1 MSTSYKIDVIDTEK
15 SKIPLRS
22 CMKSGVLARFPSST
36 VFSGR
41 SGSGKTNLLLNL
53 LTKKQ
58 FLKDYFH
65 YIFVFSPT
73 AGVYDDTYKVLDL
86 PDENFIEDFDS
97 ETFEKIIEKRKE
109 LIEQKGIKWVA
120 NNSRVCIILDD
131 VIANRDF
138 LQSQTA
144 LRLFA
149 LLRHYLCSIFIMIQS
164 YTKLPRALRLNCNST
179 YIFPSSQS
187 EVEVLKD
194 EVCPAGLTKRQFE
207 QVIDYATSD
216 PYNFLSINNHAPVKE
231 RFRRNLDEVIDLE
244 KYKS

>member
-1 MSTSYKIDVIDTEK
+1 MTDYKINVIQTDK
-15 SKIPLRS
+15 SQIPLRS
-22 CMKSGVLARFPSST
+22 CQKTGMLAKFPSST

-41 SGSGKTNLLLNL
+41 SGSGKTNLLLNIM
-53 LTKKQ
+53 TRKQ

-86 PDENFIEDFDS
+86 PEENYVEEFS
-97 ETFEKIIEKRKE
+97 STTFEQIIEKRKE
-109 LIEQKGIKWVA
+109 LIEEKGIKWVA

-131 VIANRDF
+131 IIANREF
-138 LQSQTA
+138 LQGSTS
-144 LRLFA
+144 LKLFS

-231 RFRRNLDEVIDLE
+231 RFRRNLDEVIDLD